1 MNPTLDEF
9 LALDPSEREAR
20 VADGR
25 ALDPAV
31 AEILG
36 VACVPSGQLLAEVI
50 PIETKRLATA
60 KARAALLGVELH
72 DTQGDTGERVLIA
85 TKTAWAMT
93 RAFEGPSAL
102 ADVERWL
109 DRMEGRPA

>member
-1 MNPTLDEF
+1 VSSDHFIATVH
-9 LALDPSEREAR
+9 AIRGSAPS
-20 VADGR
+20 VA
-25 ALDPAV
+25 PSSTV
-31 AEILG
+31 
-36 VACVPSGQLLAEVI
+36 VPIDA
-50 PIETKRLATA
+50 KRLSTA

-72 DTQGDTGERVLIA
+72 ETDGGAGTRVLIA

-102 ADVERWL
+102 IDVERWL